1 MLKSLRNPRI
11 LVAFLY
17 DALISLFA
25 FITSVAIR
33 FETVDF
39 NNVSI
44 EDLPS
49 ITGIVFISQITCFY
63 LTGLYRGVWR
73 FSSTHDLVRVLK
85 GATLGVFISI
95 VGVFLYNRLET
106 IPRSA
111 FIIDWLL
118 LIMGLGGGR
127 FIYRIWKDLNISSTV
142 ELKGLSKRKKV
153 IIVGAGVAGNKIA
166 KDIIS
171 NPGLSLHIVGF
182 VDDNP
187 FMNNRL
193 LNNVK
198 VLGGSSMLPQLVKN
212 FEVEKVIIAIPSATG
227 EEVKS
232 IVRFCEDSK
241 VEFKILPKISHML
254 SDRVS
259 VSLLRNVKLEDLL
272 GREPVRL
279 EQDFLQGMIE
289 GKTILVSGAGG
300 SIGSEI
306 CRQLT
311 QFNPRKI
318 VLFEISEY
326 FLYRLELEFLENFPS
341 VEIVSLIG
349 DVRNRERVDSLF
361 DIYRPDLVI
370 HAAAY
375 KHVPMME
382 KNPIEAIKTNI
393 LGTYV
398 LSEASIKYQVEK
410 FVMIS
415 TDKAVNP
422 TNVMGASKRIAEM
435 VCRKRHESNSET
447 SFITVRFGNVLG
459 SNGSVI
465 PLFQKMIEEGK
476 DIPVT
481 HPDIERFFMS
491 IPEACQLVLQAASM
505 GDGGEI
511 FVLDMGEP
519 IKIMDLAKEM
529 IKLAGLEIGNDIN
542 IKIVGLRPG
551 EKLYEELFSSEENLY
566 KTKHEKVKVAE
577 SRGINTEFDL
587 LLETLISMPVNSDFQ
602 EIIRNIKKV
611 LPEFSPDSE
620 KELVSSSLN

>member
-1 MLKSLRNPRI
+1 MLKSLKNPRTFI
-11 LVAFLY
+11 AFVHDSLVSAVAFI
-17 DALISLFA
+17 A
-25 FITSVAIR
+25 SVALR
-33 FETVDF
+33 FETIKFSEIPVAEF
-39 NNVSI
+39 SSV
-44 EDLPS
+44 LA
-49 ITGIVFISQITCFY
+49 IVFLCQIFCFY
-63 LTGLYRGVWR
+63 IAGLYRGIWR
-73 FSSTHDLVRVLK
+73 FSSTHDLIRVFK
-85 GATLGVFISI
+85 GATGGVLLSI
-95 VGVFLYNRLET
+95 VGVFLFNRLET
-106 IPRSA
+106 VPRSA
-111 FIIDWLL
+111 FIIDWFL
-118 LIMGLGGGR
+118 LITGLGAGR
-127 FIYRIWKDLNISSTV
+127 FLYRMWKDFRESRGILILNKADTKNV
-142 ELKGLSKRKKV
+142 L
-153 IIVGAGVAGNKIA
+153 IVGSGNAGSQLA
-166 KDIIS
+166 KDIFR
-171 NPGLSLHIVGF
+171 NPDMGLFVAGF
-182 VDDNP
+182 IDDDP
-187 FMNNRL
+187 SRLNRL
-193 LNNVK
+193 LHNVK
-198 VLGGSSMLPQLVKN
+198 VLGTTEEIP
-212 FEVEKVIIAIPSATG
+212 EYVESLGIDKVFIATPSASG
-227 EEVKS
+227 DQVRK
-232 IVRFCEDSK
+232 IVHFCKESG
-241 VEFKILPKISHML
+241 VEFKILPKITHLL
-254 SDRVS
+254 SDK
-259 VSLLRNVKLEDLL
+259 VSLSILRNVKLEDLL
-272 GREPVRL
+272 GREPVVL
-279 EQDFLQGMIE
+279 DQSFLKEMTE
-289 GKTILVSGAGG
+289 GKIVLVSGAGG

-318 VLFEISEY
+318 ILLEISEY
-326 FLYRLELEFLENFPS
+326 FLYQVELEFLEKFPE

-349 DVRNRERVDSLF
+349 DVRNIERVDSIF
-361 DIYRPDLVI
+361 DIYRPNLVI

-382 KNPIEAIKTNI
+382 KNPIEAIRTNV

-398 LSEASIKYQVEK
+398 LSETSIKYGVEK

-422 TNVMGASKRIAEM
+422 TNIMGASKRIAEM

-551 EKLYEELFSSEENLY
+551 EKLFEELFSSEESLY

-577 SRGINTEFDL
+577 SRGINSDFDQL
-587 LLETLISMPVNSDFQ
+587 LDTLISMPVNSDFQ

-620 KELVSSSLN
+620 KELVSSSIN